1 MRKSASPR
9 EEGRTILLEK
19 TAFLWYS
26 LDERFSTGTPFCV
39 ENLSRGRR
47 AGVPKGRGPGD
58 ISPRESAGRQGRRE
72 CPPPE
77 RAAER

>member
-1 MRKSASPR
+1 MRKSASPG

-39 ENLSRGRR
+39 ENLSRGAGPAFQRGEGRGIFPRGNLRGGR
-47 AGVPKGRGPGD
+47 AGGNVPW
-58 ISPRESAGRQGRRE
+58 
-72 CPPPE
+72 PE

>member
-1 MRKSASPR
+1 MRKSASPG

-58 ISPRESAGRQGRRE
+58 ISPRETAGRQGRRE
-72 CPPPE
+72 RPLPG
-77 RAAER
+77 RDAER